1 MLVPAFSGGSGQ
13 LSMAPALGTK
23 AARPAA
29 EMAIRRIQRRMA
41 AKVRRDL
48 KET

>member
-1 MLVPAFSGGSGQ
+1 MFVPAFSWGSGQ

-23 AARPAA
+23 ATSPAA
-29 EMAIRRIQRRMA
+29 EMAMRRIQRRMA
-41 AKVRRDL
+41 ANVRRDL